1 MADGTAKNIE
11 DITEGDRVAS
21 TDPDTG
27 QDTTSRVERTFTHDK
42 VATLRVTTT
51 TGELVTTSNHPLY
64 VEDKGFTPAGRL
76 HQGDRLRGP
85 DGTTTEVTTLQPTGT
100 TETVHNLGVAGTHNY
115 YVRTGT
121 HWTLAHNN
129 ECTPTYND
137 LRSAGAKDAHHIIQ
151 DAAVRDLPGYSRG
164 DAPAVQLEGPST
176 EIGSPHY
183 KATQVQRQ
191 PGGGT
196 YGDERRIAEEA
207 LRAAGMSDD
216 DIASNISR
224 ADSYFMN
231 NLGVTMDTPTRIPGN
246 RPQ

>member
-121 HWTLAHNN
+121 HWTLAHNTGPIPTETCVKVTQKVQELAQTEADKEMQALRGMFSRKQLDAADQGPWLDRPFAGTAIHN
-129 ECTPTYND
+129 KVRVQIEEMFPGVTYNPNSWPD
-137 LRSAGAKDAHHIIQ
+137 FMIPKELSGADA
-151 DAAVRDLPGYSRG
+151 
-164 DAPAVQLEGPST
+164 EC
-176 EIGSPHY
+176 
-183 KATQVQRQ
+183 ATYV
-191 PGGGT
+191 
-196 YGDERRIAEEA
+196 
-207 LRAAGMSDD
+207 
-216 DIASNISR
+216 
-224 ADSYFMN
+224 
-231 NLGVTMDTPTRIPGN
+231 IP
-246 RPQ
+246 